1 MKRLSLLAVA
11 VIGTACSSD
20 DPGRLPLSDEPLTV
34 TVSAEQRAP
43 SVETYAATIHSE
55 RSADIATRLSGT
67 VIDVPVD
74 VGSRVR
80 AGQVLVTVDAADV
93 SARVASV
100 RAQLDLAE
108 RSLERMVS
116 LAGDGAASQQELDR
130 ARSAAEAARAGL
142 REAQAQEAYAVVRAP
157 FDGVVTSRAADPGDL
172 AVPGGALLTVIAPN
186 ALKIVAEL
194 PAHRS
199 GGLAPGDTVGVRV
212 NGLDGIWPAR
222 ISRVVPQLE
231 AGSRTFRVE
240 ATPLDEWVDVVP
252 GAYARIVIAE
262 DGVGPRWLPTDAI
275 VERGQLR
282 GVYALD
288 GDTLRL
294 RWVRLGQTRDGAVQ
308 LLAGPQDELTVV
320 REPSVE
326 LFDGRGVTGTRHA
339 SWVVPGASASE
350 EAIR

>member
-1 MKRLSLLAVA
+1 MKRFTLLAFTLVGA
-11 VIGTACSSD
+11 ACSSD
-20 DPGRLPLSDEPLTV
+20 DPGRLPISDGPLTV

-55 RSADIATRLSGT
+55 RTAQIATRLSGT

-80 AGQVLVTVDAADV
+80 AGQILVTLDAADV

-116 LAGDGAASQQELDR
+116 LAGDGAASQQELDQAR
-130 ARSAAEAARAGL
+130 ATAQAARAGM

-157 FDGVVTSRAADPGDL
+157 FDGVVTSRSADPGDL
-172 AVPGGALLTVIAPN
+172 AVPGGALLTVIAPE
-186 ALKIVAEL
+186 ALKVVAEL
-194 PAHRS
+194 PAQRS
-199 GGLAPGDTVGVRV
+199 GGLAPGDIVGVRV
-212 NGLDGIWPAR
+212 TGREGTWPAR

-231 AGSRTFRVE
+231 SGSRTFRVE
-240 ATPLDEWVDVVP
+240 AAPLEEWVDVVP

-262 DGVGPRWLPTDAI
+262 DGAGPRWLPSDAI

-294 RWVRLGQTRDGAVQ
+294 RWVRLGQHRDGAVQ
-308 LLAGPQDELTVV
+308 LLAGPTHELTVV
-320 REPSVE
+320 RDPSVE
-326 LFDGRGVTGTRHA
+326 LHDGRTVTGTRHA
-339 SWVVPGASASE
+339 AWVVPGASTSE
-350 EAIR
+350 EATR